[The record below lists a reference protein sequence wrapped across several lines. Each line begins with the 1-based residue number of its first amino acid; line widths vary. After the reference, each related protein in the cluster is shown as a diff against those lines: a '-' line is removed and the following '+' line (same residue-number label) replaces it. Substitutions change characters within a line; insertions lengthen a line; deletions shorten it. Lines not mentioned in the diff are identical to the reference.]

1 MKIFQI
7 IDIILRCSASNYLGR
22 ASSAARVKVNL
33 NLQDSPPKI
42 TSKPRNAT
50 IKAELF
56 VEFTCVATGH
66 PYPDVTWWNN
76 NRIINSGDRFQVSNS
91 GQHLRIED
99 VKIYDA
105 GTYTCRYGFLF
116 FILEYINYLQSEL
129 RLIFLILMVISRAQN
144 RLGSIEVSAILK
156 VKEAPKPLE
165 LTMIPHGK

>member
-1 MKIFQI
+1 M
-7 IDIILRCSASNYLGR
+7 GR

-33 NLQDSPPKI
+33 NLQDSSPII

-76 NRIINSGDRFQVSNS
+76 NRIVNSGDRFQVSNS

-99 VKIYDA
+99 VKTYDA
-105 GTYTCRYGFLF
+105 GTYTCRYVKM
-116 FILEYINYLQSEL
+116 YTKVEL
-129 RLIFLILMVISRAQN
+129 IWEPALN
-144 RLGSIEVSAILK
+144 
-156 VKEAPKPLE
+156 
-165 LTMIPHGK
+165 